1 MDIKRKRM
9 EVLQLQRT
17 PLQCHWGHYHQSLLK
32 RDRHSPPQALC
43 LYLGQQLVAAS
54 QLPSIFCGP
63 LIPVH
68 ISNH

>member
-1 MDIKRKRM
+1 
-9 EVLQLQRT
+9 
-17 PLQCHWGHYHQSLLK
+17 LK